1 MTEWWTYGL
10 SDFLMFSPQSYWR
23 LVARHNEAGWPAQVL
38 GQAAVLALPL
48 PLLLGQAV
56 AWTRRVALVVLAL
69 AWAAVAWFFHARLYS
84 EIFLAAP
91 WVAAA
96 CGLQSLLL
104 LFLAPRRWQGE
115 ASPVVRAI
123 GLALLASAALYPL
136 LAPLTG
142 HPIREAEAFG
152 WMPDPTALATLGA
165 MCLLPVRPVA
175 RVMLCTL
182 PVLSLALGMATRW
195 LLA

>member
-1 MTEWWTYGL
+1 MTEWWSYGL

-48 PLLLGQAV
+48 LMARKGVGSRRAALLL
-56 AWTRRVALVVLAL
+56 LAL
-69 AWAAVAWFFHARLYS
+69 AWAAVGWSFHARLYA

-91 WVAAA
+91 WLAAA
-96 CGLQSLLL
+96 CAAQSLILL
-104 LFLAPRRWQGE
+104 LAALRTWQGE
-115 ASPVVRAI
+115 TKGAWRAT
-123 GLALLASAALYPL
+123 GLALLAAAALYPL

-142 HPIREAEAFG
+142 HPMREAEVFG
-152 WMPDPTALATLGA
+152 WMPDPTALATVGA
-165 MCLLPVRPVA
+165 LCLLPMHLGVRLA
-175 RVMLCTL
+175 LGAL
-182 PVLSLALGMATRW
+182 PALSLALGMATRW

>member
-10 SDFLMFSPQSYWR
+10 SDFLMFSPQAYWR
-23 LVARHNEAGWPAQVL
+23 LVARHNEAGWPVQVL
-38 GQAAVLALPL
+38 GQVAVLALPL
-48 PLLLGQAV
+48 PLLLGQEV
-56 AWTRRVALVVLAL
+56 GWTRRVALVVLAM
-69 AWAAVAWFFHARLYS
+69 AWAVVGWFFHMRSYS

-96 CGLQSLLL
+96 CGMQSLLL
-104 LFLAPRRWQGE
+104 LLLALRRWPGD
-115 ASPVVRAI
+115 ANAFSRAV
-123 GLALLASAALYPL
+123 GLSLVAAAALYPL

-142 HPIREAEAFG
+142 HPLREAEAFG

-165 MCLLPVRPVA
+165 LCMLPMRAAVRVLLCVLPVA
-175 RVMLCTL
+175 L
-182 PVLSLALGMATRW
+182 LALGMATRW

>member
-1 MTEWWTYGL
+1 MTEWWSYGL

-38 GQAAVLALPL
+38 GQAAVLALPVL
-48 PLLLGQAV
+48 LARESVGTRRIALLL
-56 AWTRRVALVVLAL
+56 LAL
-69 AWAAVAWFFHARLYS
+69 AWAAVGWFFHARLYA

-96 CGLQSLLL
+96 CAAQALLL
-104 LFLAPRRWQGE
+104 LLAALRPRHGD
-115 ASPVVRAI
+115 AHGALRAT
-123 GLALLASAALYPL
+123 GVALVAAAALYPL

-142 HPIREAEAFG
+142 HPIREAEVFG
-152 WMPDPTALATLGA
+152 WMPDPTALATIGA
-165 MCLLPVRPVA
+165 LCLLPMHHGA
-175 RVMLCTL
+175 RLALGTL
-182 PVLSLALGMATRW
+182 PALSLALGMATRW